1 MCSPGDREEGELGD
15 TIEALQRVA
24 LYLGPQDEWYEE
36 VGACSFL
43 VRALFKVWAV
53 LAKVWRAIQ
62 HQHWAFVVGSF
73 VA

>member
-36 VGACSFL
+36 VGACSLSF
-43 VRALFKVWAV
+43 ASPF
-53 LAKVWRAIQ
+53 
-62 HQHWAFVVGSF
+62 HGVGSPGER
-73 VA
+73 VEGNSASALGLCCE